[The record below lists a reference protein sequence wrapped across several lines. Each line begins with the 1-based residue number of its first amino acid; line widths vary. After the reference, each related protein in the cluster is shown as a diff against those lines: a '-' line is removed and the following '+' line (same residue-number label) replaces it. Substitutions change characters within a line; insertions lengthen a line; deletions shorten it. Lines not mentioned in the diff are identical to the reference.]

1 VEERQKQTPRK
12 QRLTASRVCRLLI
25 GKGVKVSASSV
36 RRAVRQVRRELRDP
50 LENAYVPL
58 QFAPGIDAQVDFYES
73 QVDDVLLGRIKT
85 YTLLVR
91 ACYSGLSFAYVAPNQ
106 TQEALFEGLSQCF
119 VFFGGVFH
127 KLWFDNLP
135 PVVKT
140 VLRGRKRKVRER
152 FAQFAAHYGFEAE
165 FCAPAAGWE
174 KGGVENE
181 VKYSRH
187 EVLSPIPT
195 VQGREG
201 VQRLYDAWMA
211 VDALR
216 TIAGRTSSIG
226 AMWQHEVPQLLPLP
240 AVRFDAAVVSVAKV
254 SPRSWI
260 SLGTNY
266 YSVPVRLV
274 DDEVTVK
281 ISAEEVAVFDR
292 FGEVARHKR
301 CYGRHQMMLELEHYL
316 PLLLRKHRALDR
328 AIPMQRWLERHSQCF
343 GDWLR
348 VLRQRLGVIDGSKD
362 FVQTLMLCAHHSVAA
377 VTSAVQ
383 RALEHPQPSL
393 AQVRFHLADDR
404 ERNAPP
410 APVFPYPG
418 PQVKPVSAGSYSA
431 LCEVVEQGCQESR
444 ALVRIDPGA
453 TVEVDS
459 TALPENPFAGT
470 LQPAQWT
477 FSAGSTA
484 SMLRMVAHG

>member
-1 VEERQKQTPRK
+1 MDG
-12 QRLTASRVCRLLI
+12 S
-25 GKGVKVSASSV
+25 
-36 RRAVRQVRRELRDP
+36 
-50 LENAYVPL
+50 
-58 QFAPGIDAQVDFYES
+58 
-73 QVDDVLLGRIKT
+73 GR
-85 YTLLVR
+85 
-91 ACYSGLSFAYVAPNQ
+91 
-106 TQEALFEGLSQCF
+106 
-119 VFFGGVFH
+119 
-127 KLWFDNLP
+127 
-135 PVVKT
+135 
-140 VLRGRKRKVRER
+140 
-152 FAQFAAHYGFEAE
+152 AAHDRRPDIEYRRDVATRS
-165 FCAPAAGWE
+165 AA
-174 KGGVENE
+174 
-181 VKYSRH
+181 
-187 EVLSPIPT
+187 
-195 VQGREG
+195 
-201 VQRLYDAWMA
+201 A
-211 VDALR
+211 
-216 TIAGRTSSIG
+216 
-226 AMWQHEVPQLLPLP
+226 LPLP
-240 AVRFDAAVVSVAKV
+240 AARFDAAVVSVAKV

-260 SLGTNY
+260 SLGTNF

-274 DDEVTVK
+274 GDEVTVK
-281 ISAEEVAVFDR
+281 VSAEEVAVFDR

-301 CYGRHQMMLELEHYL
+301 CYGRHQMLLELEHYL